1 MVLLV
6 QGFYVR
12 GRFLF
17 GLVKLTGELLDFR
30 TRLAHLHGQLE
41 WLVLLLQDLL
51 VSLGQLSHQIVEI
64 LPQLSC
70 SPFCLL
76 LSPHY
81 HCCLLL
87 HLLQLSLKSPYILV
101 LVLKHKFH
109 GCDFLP
115 QRCLLL
121 KIPIFLNNDLLAQL
135 IDLLSLVADG
145 LLLLLDDRLLLAQG
159 LS

>member
-6 QGFYVR
+6 QGFYVS

-17 GLVKLTGELLDFR
+17 GLGKLTGELLDCR
-30 TRLAHLHGQLE
+30 ARLGYLHRQLE
-41 WLVLLLQDLL
+41 WFVLLLQDLL
-51 VSLGQLSHQIVEI
+51 VGLGQLSHQIVEV
-64 LPQLSC
+64 LPQLSH

-81 HCCLLL
+81 HRCFFL
-87 HLLQLSLKSPYILV
+87 HLLQLCLKSPYILI

-109 GCDFLP
+109 RCDFLP

-121 KIPIFLNNDLLAQL
+121 KIPIFLNNDLLTQL
-135 IDLLSLVADG
+135 IDLLSLVTDC
-145 LLLLLDDRLLLAQG
+145 LLLLLDNRLLLAQW